1 MGAMVEHGIA
11 TARAENFAG
20 PVTGIADL
28 PIGAQPP
35 RPVGRPAV
43 QHVCLL
49 VDPSQV
55 RQAHRALATR
65 LRQAGLRVCIL
76 PGRAPVPLPS
86 PVALLLRMER
96 VIHRVI
102 GSRLSDPLDFRQ
114 LSLPQFSSA
123 EPPDLIVDL
132 CGDSGAGQRSPTVRI
147 VYDGVPGETALIGAL
162 VAGRMP
168 MIEIED
174 PSTGMIVAGGL
185 PCADNAP
192 TLSDML
198 EHVLARTITLIL
210 SLARDAAP
218 ASPRPRPSPRRI
230 RSRDIAAREAKLL
243 SHAIIHRLYEL
254 CCYTP
259 HWRTCWRFVDG
270 PDVWDTQSLGS
281 SWSILPDPGFRFY
294 ADPFP
299 FVHEGRTY
307 VFVEDLD
314 HRTNKAAIS
323 VLPFDDRGPSGPA
336 EPVLDLPW
344 HLSYPFVFEHDGQ
357 IWMIPE
363 SSANRTVTLYRADP
377 FPYRWVVEEI
387 LLADIQAGDATV
399 TWHAG
404 SFWMFTATRDEAGS
418 WSDTLSIFT
427 APRLQG
433 PWRPHAANP
442 VLIDQTAARPAGAMV
457 WRHGTLWRPVQDC
470 SAGYG
475 TGVGLAE
482 VTRLDHGGFSQKVHT
497 VLRPDSSWP
506 GRRLHTLNRAGRLE
520 CIDGSA
526 YSPRNR
532 WLASRLQARSGRRD
546 MSGPMQGVE
555 YRATSPACPERSS
568 S

>member
-1 MGAMVEHGIA
+1 MGPLVEDEIA
-11 TARAENFAG
+11 TARAAGFAM
-20 PVTGIADL
+20 PLAGIADM
-28 PIGAQPP
+28 PAGAEPP
-35 RPVGRPAV
+35 RPAV

-49 VDPSQV
+49 VDPSHV
-55 RQAHRALATR
+55 RQAHCALATR
-65 LRQAGLRVCIL
+65 LREAGLRVCVVT
-76 PGRAPVPLPS
+76 GRSSVPLPGS
-86 PVALLLRMER
+86 VELLLRLER
-96 VIHRVI
+96 MIHRVV
-102 GSRLSDPLDFRQ
+102 GSRLSDPLDFQQ
-114 LSLPQFSSA
+114 LSLPQCSSA
-123 EPPDLIVDL
+123 DPPDLIIDL
-132 CGDSGAGQRSPTVRI
+132 CGNSGTEPRSPILRVLF
-147 VYDGVPGETALIGAL
+147 DGVPGETALVGAL
-162 VAGRMP
+162 VSGRMP
-168 MIEIED
+168 LIEIQE

-192 TLSDML
+192 TLSDMF
-198 EHVLARTITLIL
+198 EHVLARAITLIL
-210 SLARDAAP
+210 SLVRDAAP
-218 ASPRPRPSPRRI
+218 VSPGPRPSPRRI

-270 PDVWDTQSLGS
+270 PDVWDTRSLGS
-281 SWSILPDPGFRFY
+281 GWNILPDPGFRFY

-323 VLPFDDRGPSGPA
+323 VVPFDDQGPSGPA

-344 HLSYPFVFEHDGQ
+344 HLSYPFVFAHDGQ

-377 FPYRWVVEEI
+377 FPYRWVVEEV
-387 LLADIQAGDATV
+387 LLSDIQAGDATV
-399 TWHAG
+399 TWHDG
-404 SFWMFTATRDEAGS
+404 SFWMFAATRDEAGS

-427 APRLQG
+427 ARRLQG

-457 WRHGTLWRPVQDC
+457 WRNGTLWRPVQDC

-482 VTRLDHGGFSQKVHT
+482 VTRLDHAGFSQKVHA
-497 VLRPDSSWP
+497 VLRPDPGWP

-520 CIDGSA
+520 CIDGAA
-526 YSPRNR
+526 YSPRSR
-532 WLASRLQARSGRRD
+532 WLASRLQGWSGRRD
-546 MSGPMQGVE
+546 MS
-555 YRATSPACPERSS
+555 
-568 S
+568 